1 MKVVVVSGSMRSDD
15 IVEKLIESC
24 IMGLKAAG
32 EPMDVEHVV
41 LREEEIGFCT
51 ACLQCMEKDGLPLG
65 VCQLTSDRT
74 HDLLIKMREAD
85 RVVLATPLMMGTVTS
100 LMKRFLERCAPL
112 TYNTSRGRRSR
123 VKKRKGKMGA
133 IILVHSFFPVL
144 SRIVG
149 KDRAARTM
157 LKLILRSSG
166 CEKVKIL
173 SIRIPRIKSFRVDR
187 VRGRGFNL
195 GLSLAKPLVKKGL
208 RGA

>member
-1 MKVVVVSGSMRSDD
+1 MKVVVVSGSMRPDD

-24 IMGLKAAG
+24 EMGLKAAG

-41 LREEEIGFCT
+41 LREEEMGFCT

-65 VCQLTSDRT
+65 VCSLHSDRM
-74 HDLLIKMREAD
+74 HDLLITMRDAD
-85 RVVLATPLMMGTVTS
+85 RVVMATPLMMGTVTS

-112 TYNTSRGRRSR
+112 TFNTSRGRRAR
-123 VKKRKGKMGA
+123 VKKHKGKMGA

-149 KDRAARTM
+149 KDRGARAM
-157 LKLILRSSG
+157 LKLILRAAG

-173 SIRIPRIKSFRVDR
+173 SIRIPRIKPYRVDR

-195 GLSLAKPLVKKGL
+195 GLALAKPRMKKAQH
-208 RGA
+208 GA